1 MSLISWAQM
10 SGNPLIAWVAATP
23 AVAAVRVKG
32 MPCVYAPVNQKNG
45 KEGYRGW
52 CNGMAL
58 MRHLS
63 GKKLEAAYEYLNW
76 YLSGWQGGFVA
87 RYGYYSPV
95 PSTAKKHLSPV
106 EWDYWYEGKPASGVI
121 NDPYGVPMEK
131 PGAKRDG
138 GSFMERVTNIS
149 CWNTLMDEAQYMNK
163 RWNDFKAA

>member
-1 MSLISWAQM
+1 V
-10 SGNPLIAWVAATP
+10 NK
-23 AVAAVRVKG
+23 KG
-32 MPCVYAPVNQKNG
+32 D

-58 MRHLS
+58 MKHLS
-63 GKKLEAAYEYLNW
+63 GKKLDAAYEYLNW

-95 PSTAKKHLSPV
+95 PSTAKKFLTPN
-106 EWDYWYEGKPASGVI
+106 EWEYWYEGKPAKEAI
-121 NDPYGVPMEK
+121 LDPYGVPMEK
-131 PGAKRDG
+131 AGALRDG
-138 GSFMERVTNIS
+138 GSFLERVTNIS